1 MLLLV
6 EAQAPVL
13 AARSLGEADRFA
25 TTLKDIYTAC
35 HDISRI
41 AVTGSGMVTLLN
53 GLRNIPRNGYA
64 LWSSMARVHLGATPQ
79 RSAAVKMAEAII
91 GFRKAKK
98 WDDDLRQA
106 VTAERVVE
114 MLSGPVGVASSRRM
128 TAPRPALVAYLA
140 DLMGNAEMNSTEGIL
155 QSARTELLDKLL
167 VEGMV
172 DAAAAVG
179 DMTPAQRTLLFR
191 IATGE
196 LTRRQ
201 VEEDLREALQS
212 QFLDQ
217 LNTLC
222 EPCGLD
228 EKLQLLPPYGG
239 VYSTVI
245 NAQGALLIEW
255 TRGVW
260 RLSPLLEDRLRFF
273 GEHYRDDKIMKRVG
287 SAISKQVLGVLVRHR
302 IGDAACATLKDW
314 SKVPAVRAVLEVLD
328 KQHERKSRKMGE
340 RSPSSL
346 EFEKHLLVE
355 TAAGGRSKADRA
367 AAKAYLASFG
377 LFFTC
382 WLRHVQAHAYISKV
396 PILRAGL
403 SVSIVEELV
412 DAAVHTWKEHGGKVD
427 AAGVPEFVL
436 APQGA
441 MQP

>member
-1 MLLLV
+1 MGWLNAPLWLLLRCSSRFHLLSS
-6 EAQAPVL
+6 AFLWSLQAPVL

-53 GLRNIPRNGYA
+53 GLRNVPRNGYA

-79 RSAAVKMAEAII
+79 RSAAVKMAEGII

-140 DLMGNAEMNSTEGIL
+140 DLMGNAEMHSTEGIL

-228 EKLQLLPPYGG
+228 EKLHLLLPYGG

-260 RLSPLLEDRLRFF
+260 RLSPLLEDRLRLL
-273 GEHYRDDKIMKRVG
+273 G
-287 SAISKQVLGVLVRHR
+287 STIE
-302 IGDAACATLKDW
+302 TT
-314 SKVPAVRAVLEVLD
+314 
-328 KQHERKSRKMGE
+328 
-340 RSPSSL
+340 RS
-346 EFEKHLLVE
+346 
-355 TAAGGRSKADRA
+355 
-367 AAKAYLASFG
+367 
-377 LFFTC
+377 
-382 WLRHVQAHAYISKV
+382 
-396 PILRAGL
+396 
-403 SVSIVEELV
+403 
-412 DAAVHTWKEHGGKVD
+412 
-427 AAGVPEFVL
+427 
-436 APQGA
+436 
-441 MQP
+441 